1 MLIVDGY
8 NVVGAWPKLKK
19 FFVAGELDQAREKLM
34 SDLGE
39 YLHYKVV
46 SLPVS
51 LTVSA
56 PSPSLPAVA
65 SYQTPPRQLP
75 VACSPLHR
83 ACA

>member
-56 PSPSLPAVA
+56 VA

>member
-1 MLIVDGY
+1 
-8 NVVGAWPKLKK
+8 VVGAWPKLKK

-56 PSPSLPAVA
+56 VA

>member
-1 MLIVDGY
+1 VLIVDGY

-56 PSPSLPAVA
+56 VA